1 MRKPFTAL
9 LVLLAFICVQSLAQT
24 GNVQPPRRAVALTF
38 DDLPYANPVGDY
50 LPNAR
55 RATSELMRVLKAHDA
70 PAIGFVNEVSLHNAN
85 ELEARTELLRQW
97 VDAGMMLGNHTFSH
111 ADFNKLTVEQF
122 QNEITRGDVITR
134 RLMENKRPY
143 QLYFRHPV
151 THTGD
156 TKEKKEAIE
165 LFLAARGYKV
175 TPHTIENSDFIFNV
189 GYVQAKVRKD
199 EALVKRLSEAY
210 LELTVEATEIAER
223 TSPRIFGR
231 EIPQVLLLHANDINA
246 DLLDQ
251 MLRLYTSRGY
261 RFITLDEAMSDPA
274 YQTRDNVV
282 SLRGPTWLW
291 RWSESLGLN
300 IDFKDDPDPPEWVMA
315 FYLARIAR

>member
-122 QNEITRGDVITR
+122 RN
-134 RLMENKRPY
+134 
-143 QLYFRHPV
+143 
-151 THTGD
+151 
-156 TKEKKEAIE
+156 
-165 LFLAARGYKV
+165 
-175 TPHTIENSDFIFNV
+175 
-189 GYVQAKVRKD
+189 
-199 EALVKRLSEAY
+199 
-210 LELTVEATEIAER
+210 
-223 TSPRIFGR
+223 
-231 EIPQVLLLHANDINA
+231 HA
-246 DLLDQ
+246 
-251 MLRLYTSRGY
+251 G
-261 RFITLDEAMSDPA
+261 
-274 YQTRDNVV
+274 
-282 SLRGPTWLW
+282 
-291 RWSESLGLN
+291 
-300 IDFKDDPDPPEWVMA
+300 
-315 FYLARIAR
+315 